1 MVLIQ
6 TYLHRFYDEFDGL
19 LRSDRDTDVARMYSL
34 VARLPSGLEQ
44 MKMVF
49 DAHVLQRGTTAIDK
63 CQEAAANVSM
73 NGIQGQRSVCV
84 MFQALP
90 MAPPPGPQ
98 SVR

>member
-6 TYLHRFYDEFDGL
+6 TYLQRFYDEFDGL

-73 NGIQGQRSVCV
+73 DSNGQWSVCV
-84 MFQALP
+84 SCRLLP
-90 MAPPPGPQ
+90 VVPPPGSQ
-98 SVR
+98 GVR